1 MELKMITHQGMG
13 IKGGHFVAV
22 VVVVVLMREQKSLSR
37 REICVHVCVPDKMVV
52 LLQGRK
58 EKRER

>member
-1 MELKMITHQGMG
+1 MKKHQDVG

-37 REICVHVCVPDKMVV
+37 REICVHVCVPDKMVM

-58 EKRER
+58 KKKQKRKRR